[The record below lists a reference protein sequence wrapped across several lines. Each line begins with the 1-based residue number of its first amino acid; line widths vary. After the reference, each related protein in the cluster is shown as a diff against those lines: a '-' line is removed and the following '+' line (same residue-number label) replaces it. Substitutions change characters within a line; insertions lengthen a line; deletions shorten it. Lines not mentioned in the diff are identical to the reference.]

1 MIYYI
6 VFRKKNRY
14 KSSEL
19 LFINPKKIIKDL
31 KLFKKNAETC
41 YLILLILK
49 FFESCLNL
57 IFKFWGTPLN

>member
-19 LFINPKKIIKDL
+19 LFINPKNIIKDL
-31 KLFKKNAETC
+31 KLFKKT
-41 YLILLILK
+41 LK
-49 FFESCLNL
+49 MLSYFFNLKVFEACLNL
-57 IFKFWGTPLN
+57 IFKFWGTLLN

>member
-41 YLILLILK
+41 YLIFLILK
-49 FFESCLNL
+49 FLS
-57 IFKFWGTPLN
+57 PV

>member
-31 KLFKKNAETC
+31 KLFKKTLKHA
-41 YLILLILK
+41 IL
-49 FFESCLNL
+49 FF
-57 IFKFWGTPLN
+57 